1 MRKIDF
7 SNLNDLLDDFDS
19 DYGTIQGLS
28 GEFADEL
35 TKNVQTLKEEI
46 EGRGYW
52 RAFMDLTGTSKQL
65 IDEFTEW
72 LFDTHFLFDWD
83 DHELECNVTDYGL
96 SVTRTNDLSDHEW
109 SELLVYLRN
118 TFPADWREAD
128 VTDLYIAVPK
138 YYGVQQA
145 NNDAIDRLRKAGFTR
160 MAETLRDPW
169 SNIELTTEDIIAGHI
184 VGVLLSGVTPRTAT
198 EFQSE
203 TLGAGLL
210 PVWTNPT
217 ERKSQEEVLAI
228 YSDVLRRLTEQ

>member
-72 LFDTHFLFDWD
+72 LFDNA
-83 DHELECNVTDYGL
+83 C
-96 SVTRTNDLSDHEW
+96 
-109 SELLVYLRN
+109 
-118 TFPADWREAD
+118 
-128 VTDLYIAVPK
+128 I
-138 YYGVQQA
+138 
-145 NNDAIDRLRKAGFTR
+145 
-160 MAETLRDPW
+160 TLNCD
-169 SNIELTTEDIIAGHI
+169 
-184 VGVLLSGVTPRTAT
+184 
-198 EFQSE
+198 
-203 TLGAGLL
+203 
-210 PVWTNPT
+210 
-217 ERKSQEEVLAI
+217 
-228 YSDVLRRLTEQ
+228 